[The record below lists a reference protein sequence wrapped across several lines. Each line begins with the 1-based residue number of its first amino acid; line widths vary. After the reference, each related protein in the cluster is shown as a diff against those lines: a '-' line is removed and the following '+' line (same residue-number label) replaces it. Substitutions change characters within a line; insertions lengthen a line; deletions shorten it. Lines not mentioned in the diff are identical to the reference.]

1 MILNKFEMK
10 SEKLMENTF
19 LVKASKFISAAFEKI
34 AISRTREALMMLDD
48 RTLND
53 IGFTRQQIINGSF
66 YNANDVLDFPAG
78 NLGINKPIK
87 QDNKKAKDAEAA

>member
-1 MILNKFEMK
+1 MK
-10 SEKLMENTF
+10 RKVNNTMENTF

-53 IGFTRQQIINGSF
+53 IGFTRQQLINGSF
-66 YNANDVLDFPAG
+66 FNANDVIDFPAG
-78 NLGINKPIK
+78 NLGINNPVE
-87 QDNKKAKDAEAA
+87 QDNKKVTDSEAA

>member
-1 MILNKFEMK
+1 
-10 SEKLMENTF
+10 MENTF
-19 LVKASKFISAAFEKI
+19 LVKASKFISTAFNKI
-34 AISRTREALMMLDD
+34 AVSRTRQALMMLDD

-66 YNANDVLDFPAG
+66 FNANDVLDFPAG

>member
-1 MILNKFEMK
+1 
-10 SEKLMENTF
+10 
-19 LVKASKFISAAFEKI
+19 
-34 AISRTREALMMLDD
+34 MMLDD

>member
-1 MILNKFEMK
+1 MK
-10 SEKLMENTF
+10 RKVNNTMENTF

-53 IGFTRQQIINGSF
+53 IGFTRQQLINGSF
-66 YNANDVLDFPAG
+66 FNANDVIDFPAG
-78 NLGINKPIK
+78 NLGINNPVK
-87 QDNKKAKDAEAA
+87 QDNKKVTDSEAA

>member
-1 MILNKFEMK
+1 MK
-10 SEKLMENTF
+10 RKVNSTMKNTF

-53 IGFTRQQIINGSF
+53 IGFTRQQLINGSF
-66 YNANDVLDFPAG
+66 FNANDVLDFPAG
-78 NLGINKPIK
+78 NLGMNKPVK
-87 QDNKKAKDAEAA
+87 QDNKKVTDAEAA

>member
-1 MILNKFEMK
+1 
-10 SEKLMENTF
+10 MENTF

-53 IGFTRQQIINGSF
+53 IGFTRQQLINGSF
-66 YNANDVLDFPAG
+66 FNANDVIDFPAG
-78 NLGINKPIK
+78 NLGINKSVK
-87 QDNKKAKDAEAA
+87 QDNKKVADSEAA

>member
-1 MILNKFEMK
+1 
-10 SEKLMENTF
+10 MENTF

-53 IGFTRQQIINGSF
+53 IGFTRQQLINGSF
-66 YNANDVLDFPAG
+66 FNANDVIDFPAE
-78 NLGINKPIK
+78 NLGINNPVK
-87 QDNKKAKDAEAA
+87 QDNKKVTDSEAA